1 MKRIS
6 IRKTSLV
13 FAFVSIVA
21 NAGYHDVSAYTQ
33 QTYQG
38 SVSYVPA
45 GTPVTVSLSQ
55 ALGSQFSKP
64 GETFTATLSSP
75 IYAGG
80 GILAP
85 AGSQVQGTVVTV
97 TPAGRA
103 GQPGSMDLRLV
114 NIITPNGRMIP
125 LSASIDQAN
134 FQLKAD
140 GGRASHLVKT
150 TAVGAGAGALS
161 GLIGGAIS
169 GGRKGQATAIG
180 TGIGAGVGLLG
191 GAIKKGDEL
200 IVESGTSIPFKLD
213 QPIQAANTAPQVQQY
228 SPEYAGSYQAAPS
241 AGGFADPTQMYQTQ
255 PITNPYLNP

>member
-1 MKRIS
+1 MKKIS
-6 IRKTSLV
+6 IKQTSLALALAVCVSGGYATQV
-13 FAFVSIVA
+13 F
-21 NAGYHDVSAYTQ
+21 AYTQ
-33 QTYQG
+33 QAYQG

-45 GTPVTVSLSQ
+45 GTPVTVSLAQ
-55 ALGSQFSKP
+55 ALGSEFSRP

-75 IYAGG
+75 LYAGG
-80 GILAP
+80 GTLAP
-85 AGSQVQGTVVTV
+85 AGSQVQGTVVSV
-97 TPAGRA
+97 EPAGR
-103 GQPGSMDLRLV
+103 GGKPGSMDLRLV
-114 NIITPNGRMIP
+114 NVITPSGKMIP

-161 GLIGGAIS
+161 GLVGGAIS
-169 GGRKGQATAIG
+169 GGKKGKTTAIG

-200 IVESGTSIPFKLD
+200 IIQAGTSIPFKLD
-213 QPIQAANTAPQVQQY
+213 QPIQAANSAPQVQQY
-228 SPEYAGSYQAAPS
+228 NPEYGSYTQAPQ
-241 AGGFADPTQMYQTQ
+241 GGFADPTQMYQTQ